1 MNNFQKLPQLGI
13 KQLKDIMHLTVF
25 SSILFIGLT
34 SCKKDPPVINQP
46 TAPTLPALTHTG
58 ANTFGCYIDGELFV
72 ANDGESVWSIPAVSG
87 SFDEETRELTI
98 QGTRY
103 SGDNIREFI
112 VLLSDII
119 DNKGQYKFK
128 TYEGDVVGYRNHGGD
143 NCDYNY
149 NPMIDEYISIT
160 YLNETKNII
169 SGTFSMTLINKD
181 CPTKTTLKI
190 TDGRFDFHY

>member
-13 KQLKDIMHLTVF
+13 KQLKAIMHFTVF

-87 SFDEETRELTI
+87 SFDEESRLFIIQGSRELTESSSDDI
-98 QGTRY
+98 RFRC
-103 SGDNIREFI
+103 NIEDYNSIYEMYFKTEHYKGYTN
-112 VLLSDII
+112 LGLGHCDYYH
-119 DNKGQYKFK
+119 DTLNKG
-128 TYEGDVVGYRNHGGD
+128 
-143 NCDYNY
+143 NCT
-149 NPMIDEYISIT
+149 IT